1 MENTDTDVIIVGG
14 GPAGLMLAIELGR
27 RNIRCILFDEDDSTT
42 PNPQAN
48 ATQARTM
55 EHFRRLGFAD
65 EVRAEG
71 MPPNYPTDI
80 AYYTSFSKY
89 ELARFKL
96 PSSSEAKELIKGMG
110 GSWSAAE
117 PPHRVSQMYVER
129 VLQHQAMKLA
139 SIDLRYRHEV
149 TAIADQRD
157 HVSATPTK

>member
-1 MENTDTDVIIVGG
+1 MENTDTDVIVVGG

-27 RNIRCILFDEDDSTT
+27 RNIRCILFDADDSTT

-71 MPPNYPTDI
+71 MPSDYPTDI

-96 PSSSEAKELIKGMG
+96 PSSSEAKELIKVVPQ
-110 GSWSAAE
+110 AAADTE
-117 PPHRVSQMYVER
+117 EIEQLKLLLQQAHEMTATADRMRVE
-129 VLQHQAMKLA
+129 AKNLA
-139 SIDLRYRHEV
+139 RR
-149 TAIADQRD
+149 ADG
-157 HVSATPTK
+157 